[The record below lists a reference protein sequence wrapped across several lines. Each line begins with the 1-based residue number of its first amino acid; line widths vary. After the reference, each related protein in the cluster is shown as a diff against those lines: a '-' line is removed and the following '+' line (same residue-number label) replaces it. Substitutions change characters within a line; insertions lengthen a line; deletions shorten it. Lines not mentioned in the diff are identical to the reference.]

1 MLAFDDGLENE
12 WKGFTVFP
20 GENPNPNP
28 NPNYNFLVKKAV
40 LESEKTTGSS
50 ARDDSFRI
58 VLPPAMPPPRDSA
71 VPLPMLPE
79 PMRIQK
85 KLGRQEAFHFMRRS
99 RVHSEE
105 MNVYKEEDFKCNAF
119 CLTLPGFGKHKT
131 VRSSSR
137 GRDSM
142 EKKMMNASSFTYSTV
157 SINAS
162 LEKFECSSWAST
174 TALTQDHG
182 RMYFDFPV
190 EMMKCNSRGNGGRD
204 VQEPVTSGFLFD
216 RETET
221 MALRSVLKKT
231 RSSRSSGR
239 DHQRS
244 TETSPLRRVRFSDS
258 SSVSCPTSPRSCISP
273 RLRQARDDFNTF
285 LTAQNAWMKNNWHQ
299 VLFLIW
305 KYVIFISYMYV
316 CNVSMDAV

>member
-1 MLAFDDGLENE
+1 MPPPAMLAFEDGLENE
-12 WKGFTVFP
+12 WKGFTVFS
-20 GENPNPNP
+20 GENPNPNF
-28 NPNYNFLVKKAV
+28 NFLVNKAI
-40 LESEKTTGSS
+40 LESEKSTGSS

-58 VLPPAMPPPRDSA
+58 VLPPAMPPPIDSA

-85 KLGRQEAFHFMRRS
+85 KLGRQEAFHFMRKS
-99 RVHSEE
+99 RYSEE
-105 MNVYKEEDFKCNAF
+105 MKVYKEEDFKCKVF
-119 CLTLPGFGKHKT
+119 CMTLPGFGKHKP

-142 EKKMMNASSFTYSTV
+142 EKKMMSASSFTYTTV
-157 SINAS
+157 SIRAS

-174 TALTQDHG
+174 TALTHDHG

-221 MALRSVLKKT
+221 MALRSVLKT
-231 RSSRSSGR
+231 RSSRLSGR

-244 TETSPLRRVRFSDS
+244 AETSPLRRVRFSDS

-285 LTAQNAWMKNNWHQ
+285 LTAQNA
-299 VLFLIW
+299 
-305 KYVIFISYMYV
+305 
-316 CNVSMDAV
+316 

>member
-1 MLAFDDGLENE
+1 MPPPAMLAFDDGLQNE

-28 NPNYNFLVKKAV
+28 NYNFLVNKAI
-40 LESEKTTGSS
+40 LESEKSTGSS

-58 VLPPAMPPPRDSA
+58 ALPPAMPPPRDSA
-71 VPLPMLPE
+71 IPLPILPE

-85 KLGRQEAFHFMRRS
+85 KLGRQEAFHFRRKS

-105 MNVYKEEDFKCNAF
+105 MNNVYKEEDFKCNVF
-119 CLTLPGFGKHKT
+119 CMTLPGFGKHKT

-137 GRDSM
+137 GRGRDSM
-142 EKKMMNASSFTYSTV
+142 EKKMMSASSSFTYSTV
-157 SINAS
+157 SISAS

-182 RMYFDFPV
+182 RMYFDSPV
-190 EMMKCNSRGNGGRD
+190 EMMKSNSRGKGGRD

-216 RETET
+216 RETES
-221 MALRSVLKKT
+221 MALRSVLKT

-239 DHQRS
+239 DHHQRS
-244 TETSPLRRVRFSDS
+244 AETSPLRRVRFSDS
-258 SSVSCPTSPRSCISP
+258 SSASCPTSPRSCISP

-285 LTAQNAWMKNNWHQ
+285 LTAQNA
-299 VLFLIW
+299 
-305 KYVIFISYMYV
+305 
-316 CNVSMDAV
+316 

>member
-1 MLAFDDGLENE
+1 MPPPAMLAFDDGLENE

-20 GENPNPNP
+20 EENPNPNP
-28 NPNYNFLVKKAV
+28 NFNFLVKKAFI
-40 LESEKTTGSS
+40 ESEKSTGSS

-58 VLPPAMPPPRDSA
+58 ALPPAMPPPRDSA
-71 VPLPMLPE
+71 VPLPILPE

-85 KLGRQEAFHFMRRS
+85 KLGRQEAFHFRRKS

-105 MNVYKEEDFKCNAF
+105 MNNVYKEEDFKCNVF
-119 CLTLPGFGKHKT
+119 CMTLPGFGKHKT

-137 GRDSM
+137 GRGRDSM
-142 EKKMMNASSFTYSTV
+142 EKKMMSASSSFTYSTV

-174 TALTQDHG
+174 TALTQDYG
-182 RMYFDFPV
+182 RMYLDSPV

-221 MALRSVLKKT
+221 MALRSVLKT

-239 DHQRS
+239 DHHQRS
-244 TETSPLRRVRFSDS
+244 AETSPLRRVRFSDS

-285 LTAQNAWMKNNWHQ
+285 LTAQNA
-299 VLFLIW
+299 
-305 KYVIFISYMYV
+305 
-316 CNVSMDAV
+316 